1 MPLSIERPQP
11 HSGSQYLR
19 ILGVV
24 SAVHL
29 ALALLLLAAPH
40 FQLSRR
46 LPPITIDIGAAAPEL
61 QRGLEEAV
69 TAQAGQAGGANRTST
84 QKTAPSKSPAIAKTS
99 IPALP
104 NRSPDAARVSQPVEK
119 PAPIA
124 TPEEPTASALPGSTT
139 MAVPKG
145 QAQVSQEKTVRTAE
159 PDVQAAYKENPKPPY
174 PKAAFRVGAEGSV
187 EVTVEVNPDGS
198 VSTVSLAQS
207 SGNEWLDQS
216 ALDSVKGWR
225 FRSARKDGVLIRTV
239 VRVPITFKL
248 RADR

>member
-1 MPLSIERPQP
+1 MQLSIERPQSYP
-11 HSGSQYLR
+11 VSQYLR
-19 ILGVV
+19 ILGMVL
-24 SAVHL
+24 AVHL
-29 ALALLLLAAPH
+29 ALAWLLLASPNL
-40 FQLSRR
+40 QLPRK
-46 LPPITIDIGAAAPEL
+46 LNTITIEIGAAAPER

-69 TAQAGQAGGANRTST
+69 TAQTGQGGAANPTPV
-84 QKTAPSKSPAIAKTS
+84 QKPPTKSQAVAKPS

-104 NRSPDAARVSQPVEK
+104 NTSPDAALVRQPVQK
-119 PAPIA
+119 PASIA
-124 TPEEPTASALPGSTT
+124 SPAEPTASALPGSST

-145 QAQVSQEKTVRTAE
+145 QAQVLQESVRTAE

-174 PKAAFRVGAEGSV
+174 PKAAFRVGAEGTV
-187 EVTVEVNPDGS
+187 EIAVEVNPDGA
-198 VSTVSLAQS
+198 VSAVRLAQS

-225 FRSARKDGVLIRTV
+225 FRSARKDGVLIKTV

>member
-1 MPLSIERPQP
+1 
-11 HSGSQYLR
+11 
-19 ILGVV
+19 
-24 SAVHL
+24 
-29 ALALLLLAAPH
+29 
-40 FQLSRR
+40 
-46 LPPITIDIGAAAPEL
+46 
-61 QRGLEEAV
+61 
-69 TAQAGQAGGANRTST
+69 
-84 QKTAPSKSPAIAKTS
+84 
-99 IPALP
+99 
-104 NRSPDAARVSQPVEK
+104 
-119 PAPIA
+119 
-124 TPEEPTASALPGSTT
+124 

-225 FRSARKDGVLIRTV
+225 FRSARKDGVLIKTV